1 MQFEQ
6 EPLLLC
12 HAHLI
17 PRVLA
22 EGDCIFDG
30 ALRAV
35 QEFLSFRAELFC
47 HERRSGLRRE
57 RCGVSQSTDA
67 LTSWPVME
75 GNLPRARQV
84 LNKKLGSAGSA
95 RSKKFACDTG

>member
-67 LTSWPVME
+67 LTSWP
-75 GNLPRARQV
+75 GD
-84 LNKKLGSAGSA
+84 GG
-95 RSKKFACDTG
+95 